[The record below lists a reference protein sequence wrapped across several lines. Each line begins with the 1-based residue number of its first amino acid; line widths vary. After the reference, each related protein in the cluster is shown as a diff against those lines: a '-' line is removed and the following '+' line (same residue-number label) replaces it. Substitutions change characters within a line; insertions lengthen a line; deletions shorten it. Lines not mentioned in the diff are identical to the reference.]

1 MTLVKYEEDP
11 KIKETLAE
19 LKALLGKL
27 PDGRQKALDDFLTK
41 ESAREETHGQEEISN
56 RRF

>member
-27 PDGRQKALDDFLTK
+27 PEQRRKVLNDFLTK
-41 ESAREETHGQEEISN
+41 ESAREETHGQEISN